1 MTDEPQSALPSP
13 RRPTSTARSRDY
25 RRRKREG
32 LLRAVIELRRYEV
45 ANSVKVACYCRV
57 KKASPLHSVTRSA
70 SSSTRSCRKVTPLE
84 V

>member
-45 ANSVKVACYCRV
+45 ARLRESGLLLPGEEGEPFALGNALGELLDQILPKSDPA
-57 KKASPLHSVTRSA
+57 
-70 SSSTRSCRKVTPLE
+70 
-84 V
+84 